1 MGFDRDLNRVIGIG
15 LGLNWKWD
23 WDYNR
28 TGMVLEWD
36 VCIRMGL

>member
-15 LGLNWKWD
+15 TGLNWKCD

-36 VCIRMGL
+36 VCIGMGL